1 MSIELNINN
10 KLAKKV
16 AAVSEQLNIDSNELI
31 IKAIKKFL
39 HNQEMSVFRKE
50 FKSVAKKS
58 GFHSEEDIYKA
69 IS

>member
-16 AAVSEQLNIDSNELI
+16 AAVSEELNMDSNELI

-39 HNQEMSVFRKE
+39 HNQEIAVFRKQL
-50 FKSVAKKS
+50 KGVARKK

>member
-10 KLAKKV
+10 NLSKKIM
-16 AAVSEQLNIDSNELI
+16 AVSEQLNIDANELI

-39 HNQEMSVFRKE
+39 HVQEMSVFRKDLKE
-50 FKSVAKKS
+50 VAKKS
-58 GFHSEEDIYKA
+58 GFHNEEDIYNT

>member
-1 MSIELNINN
+1 MSIELNINS

-16 AAVSEQLNIDSNELI
+16 AEVSEQLHIDSNELI

-39 HNQEMSVFRKE
+39 HNQEITLIRKQL
-50 FKSVAKKS
+50 KDVAKKN
-58 GFHSEEDIYKA
+58 GFNSEEDVYNA